1 MISDNNILK
10 GSCGFHE
17 KGSEVHFWTVGDS
30 VGFHIFVTDMQHQG
44 MTLSEFNRKMDVL
57 LKNGRDQIIVVGD
70 IRNGTVVNVF
80 TYTMLEGTPCVL
92 IEGVWLCTTKSE
104 RTKIHDYL
112 SDEFGKKK
120 PTVWCI
126 ENIAN
131 ICATLI

>member
-17 KGSEVHFWTVGDS
+17 KGSEIHFWTVNDS

-44 MTLSEFNRKMDVL
+44 MTLTEFNRKMNVL
-57 LKNGRDQIIVVGD
+57 LKNGRDEIVVGD
-70 IRNGTVVNVF
+70 IRNGMVVNVF
-80 TYTMLEGTPCVL
+80 TYTMLGGTPCVL

-104 RTKIHDYL
+104 RAKIYNYL
-112 SDEFGKKK
+112 SDEFGERE

-126 ENIAN
+126 EHVAN
-131 ICATLI
+131 ICATLV